1 MRIECAK
8 STKPLGVRGYGEAAF
23 LFCPDP
29 LKGIGRGKRKKF
41 CGSKI
46 LLKECQECEY
56 FRNEHKSMDVDF
68 KYTNPF
74 GESAKIGEKKMI
86 ITESD
91 IQREE
96 EKKNNW
102 EREEAK
108 RITEKEI
115 TEKR

>member
-29 LKGIGRGKRKKF
+29 LKGVREGKRKKY

-46 LLKECQECEY
+46 LLTECQECEH
-56 FRNEHKSMDVDF
+56 FRNEHKSMDIDLV
-68 KYTNPF
+68 YSNPF
-74 GESAKIGEKKMI
+74 GESGKIGEKKMR

-96 EKKNNW
+96 EKGNAWK
-102 EREEAK
+102 REEAERLK
-108 RITEKEI
+108 TEK
-115 TEKR
+115 